1 MTSAALSGGGFVT
14 APPQSVGDELP
25 AASQSTLLLQ
35 KKKEMAEVQQQLDR
49 KKDEFRQ
56 RMQRCQEKE
65 VELAAKQEGLKEQVR
80 KFDKF
85 LKENDAKRVRA
96 NRKAMEE
103 VKLRDQKD
111 RDLQELLVQLQRQQE
126 QKVLL
131 QEELQRK
138 AVCETFLERVCDAQS
153 DQYEEISQIIARY
166 ETLEAANQDLR
177 AAMDQQVADAEA
189 QAAELTNYV
198 RKTQTKALEY
208 NSDIAEK
215 QQWLKQKR
223 LELQDTEADLYRH
236 ESAAKEGS
244 RQLGEIQMAIHNI
257 YLRCRVRGRQEETG
271 EAAVLEAIKS
281 RVTDLQAIVATLQP
295 YLLQAQAAAA
305 AALEASKQTAL
316 DFASRQ
322 NDGSPPG
329 ARGSVAVAAASTAA
343 QPGTV
348 AYSRAPGGAS
358 AAPQSAAL
366 QSASGSSPPASVGI
380 GDGSKPRL
388 A

>member
-1 MTSAALSGGGFVT
+1 MCIRDSDGWVFAEIDEWEDYCEIGMKRDHAVVLCCVAKAVKGAFGAPLWVVDPREASGPRLTDEEIASLRQADDVAAETGEGAVYGQLIVLGYKEYRVEGSTWHPVGARNEKFALRRRDVANGIRRDAVYLSS
-14 APPQSVGDELP
+14 APPD
-25 AASQSTLLLQ
+25 
-35 KKKEMAEVQQQLDR
+35 
-49 KKDEFRQ
+49 KKDAHHVQVTHELENQYEHKLALEMERYDKLSEEIEAIQ
-56 RMQRCQEKE
+56 QRC
-65 VELAAKQEGLKEQVR
+65 EGL
-80 KFDKF
+80 
-85 LKENDAKRVRA
+85 L
-96 NRKAMEE
+96 
-103 VKLRDQKD
+103 
-111 RDLQELLVQLQRQQE
+111 
-126 QKVLL
+126 
-131 QEELQRK
+131 
-138 AVCETFLERVCDAQS
+138 
-153 DQYEEISQIIARY
+153 
-166 ETLEAANQDLR
+166 
-177 AAMDQQVADAEA
+177 EA

-329 ARGSVAVAAASTAA
+329 ARGSVAVAAASPAA

-348 AYSRAPGGAS
+348 ADSLS
-358 AAPQSAAL
+358 L
-366 QSASGSSPPASVGI
+366 I
-380 GDGSKPRL
+380 HI
-388 A
+388 

>member
-1 MTSAALSGGGFVT
+1 
-14 APPQSVGDELP
+14 
-25 AASQSTLLLQ
+25 
-35 KKKEMAEVQQQLDR
+35 
-49 KKDEFRQ
+49 
-56 RMQRCQEKE
+56 
-65 VELAAKQEGLKEQVR
+65 
-80 KFDKF
+80 
-85 LKENDAKRVRA
+85 
-96 NRKAMEE
+96 
-103 VKLRDQKD
+103 
-111 RDLQELLVQLQRQQE
+111 
-126 QKVLL
+126 
-131 QEELQRK
+131 
-138 AVCETFLERVCDAQS
+138 
-153 DQYEEISQIIARY
+153 
-166 ETLEAANQDLR
+166 
-177 AAMDQQVADAEA
+177 
-189 QAAELTNYV
+189 
-198 RKTQTKALEY
+198 
-208 NSDIAEK
+208 
-215 QQWLKQKR
+215 
-223 LELQDTEADLYRH
+223 
-236 ESAAKEGS
+236 
-244 RQLGEIQMAIHNI
+244 MAIHNI

-348 AYSRAPGGAS
+348 AYSRAPGAS

>member
-1 MTSAALSGGGFVT
+1 
-14 APPQSVGDELP
+14 
-25 AASQSTLLLQ
+25 
-35 KKKEMAEVQQQLDR
+35 
-49 KKDEFRQ
+49 
-56 RMQRCQEKE
+56 
-65 VELAAKQEGLKEQVR
+65 
-80 KFDKF
+80 
-85 LKENDAKRVRA
+85 
-96 NRKAMEE
+96 
-103 VKLRDQKD
+103 
-111 RDLQELLVQLQRQQE
+111 
-126 QKVLL
+126 
-131 QEELQRK
+131 
-138 AVCETFLERVCDAQS
+138 
-153 DQYEEISQIIARY
+153 
-166 ETLEAANQDLR
+166 
-177 AAMDQQVADAEA
+177 MDQQVADAEA

-322 NDGSPPG
+322 NDGSPP
-329 ARGSVAVAAASTAA
+329 ARAAPSPSPPPPPPRSPAR
-343 QPGTV
+343 
-348 AYSRAPGGAS
+348 SRIRARPAAS